1 MTSPDATRVP
11 LGAEVSAKV
20 YDDLRDV
27 AVDKYGET
35 SGNVGRVAERALEE
49 FLGTDRYGRVEERLD
64 DLLDREDL
72 EVPTGA
78 AKKTEA
84 EARDRDGET
93 TQVGARVRPELK
105 ERAKEQA
112 HEWDVPL
119 YDLVTRAFRE
129 YVYGG
134 RADRLLDKLD
144 RLEDAIDE
152 TVADDELAEDD
163 VDDEPKSTAEK
174 IADRLGDPFTLDE
187 FHDAAEAEGVGTPSY
202 RVETYLPKVLEIT
215 GTVPAPTRKRD
226 EFVRESAVSEHP
238 NPAYLPYP
246 AMDDDDK
253 RLAIKAEAL
262 RRTANL
268 SDRAAI
274 KFDATDAREALG
286 GRAPPSLIKRLFR
299 EIADD
304 VPDDRYGG
312 PEIRYKPD
320 EGVLTVDKRKLKKN
334 SVDHQEALKVAGVIE
349 PDQGTDP
356 GTSED
361 DDTTEPTTPDATTS
375 STAPPARADGGD
387 DDADRDELKEEAE
400 ERMAELT
407 GAVADA

>member
-1 MTSPDATRVP
+1 VVGVTERVP
-11 LGAEVSAKV
+11 LNLRVHPTVKEA
-20 YDDLRDV
+20 YDDELIEKYGVKRPYAGIEVEREARREFCDGEIGDLAE
-27 AVDKYGET
+27 AVDDVLDET
-35 SGNVGRVAERALEE
+35 EASPRKK
-49 FLGTDRYGRVEERLD
+49 
-64 DLLDREDL
+64 DLPPT
-72 EVPTGA
+72 PTGGDTVVVRYRVHEDVRA
-78 AKKTEA
+78 AIM
-84 EARDRDGET
+84 
-93 TQVGARVRPELK
+93 Q
-105 ERAKEQA
+105 
-112 HEWDVPL
+112 
-119 YDLVTRAFRE
+119 
-129 YVYGG
+129 
-134 RADRLLDKLD
+134 RADEGTRTAGEIVGGLMWDYAL
-144 RLEDAIDE
+144 RGGIDE
-152 TVADDELAEDD
+152 KLRRKLEAARDELAEDD
-163 VDDEPKSTAEK
+163 VDDEPKSTAGK

-215 GTVPAPTRKRD
+215 GTVPVPTRKRD
-226 EFVRESAVSEHP
+226 EFIRESAVSGHQ

-262 RRTANL
+262 RRAANL
-268 SDRAAI
+268 SDRNGI

-286 GRAPPSLIKRLFR
+286 GRAPSSLIKRLFR

-320 EGVLTVDKRKLKKN
+320 EGVLSVSKRKLEKN
-334 SVDHQEALKVAGVIE
+334 SGDHLEALKVAGVIE

-375 STAPPARADGGD
+375 STAPPARADGGETG

-400 ERMAELT
+400 ERLSELSE
-407 GAVADA
+407 VPADA